1 MGEWLKVRFELSRSG
16 EAQGNNRPMEGLRGF
31 AVLLVF
37 VVHYTGMTRPWL
49 GTGASSLY
57 VFSEA
62 LHTIGNV
69 GVDLFFVLSG
79 YLIYGSLIARHQ
91 PFRTFMS
98 RRIQRIYPTFLT
110 VFAIYLILSW
120 FLPAESK
127 LPAILFD
134 KIIYLIENLLLLP
147 GLFPIQPLITVA
159 WSLSYEM
166 AYYLILPLL
175 MILLNMRIR
184 SPEWRSAFLINAA
197 ILIAVSCVFSGGPI
211 RLIMFVVGMLIFESR
226 KLGHDGRHGDVTGF
240 AGLVVGLGCTLIPLE
255 GSWGLLLKEGSLFL
269 SFWLFCGACFRVG
282 TALWIQKVFSWTAL
296 RWLGNMSYSYYL
308 IHGLVLKA
316 GFLGLLVMFHKGGYS
331 PPILYWSLF
340 FPLMFLLTL
349 LPAAV
354 LFLMVERPLSLSKS
368 TQCRP
373 VLNS

>member
-1 MGEWLKVRFELSRSG
+1 
-16 EAQGNNRPMEGLRGF
+16 MEGLRGF

-226 KLGHDGRHGDVTGF
+226 KLGYDGRHGDVTGF

-255 GSWGLLLKEGSLFL
+255 GELGPPPEGRQFVSVFLVVLRGLFQGGDCPVDTKGFFLDSSALVRKHELFL
-269 SFWLFCGACFRVG
+269 LSYPRTCAQGRVSRVACDVSQGRIFPAD
-282 TALWIQKVFSWTAL
+282 T
-296 RWLGNMSYSYYL
+296 
-308 IHGLVLKA
+308 
-316 GFLGLLVMFHKGGYS
+316 LLVS
-331 PPILYWSLF
+331 F
-340 FPLMFLLTL
+340 FPAYVPFDITACSG
-349 LPAAV
+349 PV
-354 LFLMVERPLSLSKS
+354 SHGRTSSVVE
-368 TQCRP
+368 
-373 VLNS
+373 